1 MRKRHKI
8 AICLALSGVIL
19 ANAKIERQ
27 IGQNNFNQVAFADS
41 PSLIK
46 GSRGGYAT
54 NTIILDHEFIK
65 NIKSVEVNNKT
76 WNEDS
81 DNNRPNKRGV
91 YYLSTLENGDEFS
104 IVFTK
109 LEKDDRIVI
118 KSDKKILSFTI
129 SEPTD
134 QWNDNL
140 IDKNSIKEENIG
152 AEKEDPQEKDTPPKN
167 EEKKYILSSEG
178 GFLNSTVRLD
188 TDFVNSIKDVEVNGQ
203 TYKETSNSRPS
214 KGQVY
219 YLIKGMDGPNQD
231 GIRFPMLNEGARVT
245 IKNDKVALSFTIVN
259 PTGSG
264 EIIKK
269 DSILVEPL
277 SKAPSKKEDPSSGE
291 DVSPKEVSFTYV
303 SESFGYNIL
312 KLTSGEKLDKKKLE
326 KITLNGK
333 EQTKVDYPISIS
345 GNGNYAFSSDGEL
358 CIERLHDNDSL
369 SVTYDGKEYKYIYKD
384 KKLIENTDKKD
395 VTYQIRLVGKFDSL
409 LVGQTKLDGFS
420 CGTASVSNNP
430 NAVSVEYT
438 DKENPSKD
446 DWKKLEDRGNEFNE
460 VKAVVVDKDTGIEA
474 NFAHGSIILGGS
486 PTKTGTFKI
495 KIIAEDKRGQKV
507 ESNEADVEVYNLGEK
522 SLEELMVKDRF
533 IQTQDKKYMW
543 EMSPWKITKFND
555 SDNIVNV
562 PKDLKAWFGS
572 HESGTY
578 GELGFETIDEPT
590 QTLVVGQGAN
600 LTFKNMKILG
610 SVKIIVKDGGILNLD
625 DSVVFGKIEVSNGGK
640 LNVNYSPYTKQITSG
655 ASIWGQVILKDGA
668 ILGTSSIYSNTNYAA
683 QGEIVNTNDK
693 PVIKVEGNAQIQG
706 DVYIRGDEQAT
717 KGKSG
722 QPALE
727 VGPNGNLEITE
738 NSSLNLFGGGV
749 YALTSVGGDALKL
762 NGGTVTGKGKLV
774 AIGGSG
780 QGKKGGSGIS
790 GHGSISVGTAYIR
803 GGNSSKNPAKA
814 VESDKINF
822 KGTKGITIDGK
833 KTTNTDPIIPED
845 YWDGTKKISDDK
857 VARINK
863 AIEENKDKLI
873 QAGKTENNK
882 KEEKPAKDDKNKE
895 NPPRENKPEKKP
907 SEDNKNKDLN
917 KKNKDSGYLDKLY
930 FSSQIPKTSL
940 EKYKKLKEAYE
951 KLSRTEDAAKLLMD
965 KFPETIKP
973 VRKDLEKLIEKSQ
986 KLRIIAEKRLKAMEK
1001 DLGL

>member
-152 AEKEDPQEKDTPPKN
+152 AEKEGPKEKDTPPKN
-167 EEKKYILSSEG
+167 EEKKYILSSQG
-178 GFLNSTVRLD
+178 GSLNNTVILD
-188 TDFVNSIKDVEVNGQ
+188 ADFVNSIKSIEINGKKWKEDGNTRPKNGQ
-203 TYKETSNSRPS
+203 I
-214 KGQVY
+214 Y
-219 YLIKGMDGPNQD
+219 YLIKGLDGPSYGVRFPKLNIGDKVLINTDKISLSFSISDPDSFD
-231 GIRFPMLNEGARVT
+231 GIIDNAS
-245 IKNDKVALSFTIVN
+245 IKVQALKQNSENND
-259 PTGSG
+259 
-264 EIIKK
+264 E
-269 DSILVEPL
+269 EPDHG
-277 SKAPSKKEDPSSGE
+277 KTD
-291 DVSPKEVSFTYV
+291 EVSFTYK
-303 SESFGYNIL
+303 EDFGKNIL
-312 KLTSGEKLDKKKLE
+312 GLADGGKVDKNKLGE
-326 KITLNGK
+326 IIINGK
-333 EQTKVDYPISIS
+333 TLTKASSYLAISS
-345 GNGNYAFSSDGEL
+345 GDKYAFSGDDL
-358 CIERLHDNDSL
+358 CINRLHDNDSL
-369 SVTYDGKEYKYIYKD
+369 SITYDGIEYNYLYKD
-384 KKLIENTDKKD
+384 KKLVDNKNKKD
-395 VTYQIRLVGKFDSL
+395 VTYQIRLVGKFDNL

-420 CGTASVSNNP
+420 GGSVSVSNNP

-438 DKENPSKD
+438 DKEKPSED

-460 VKAVVVDKDTGIEA
+460 VKAVVVDENTGIEA

-543 EMSPWKITKFND
+543 EMSPWKITKFNN
-555 SDNIVNV
+555 SDNVVNV

-572 HESGTY
+572 HKSGTY

-640 LNVNYSPYTKQITSG
+640 LNVNYSPYKKQITTG

-683 QGEIVNTNDK
+683 QGQIVNTNDK
-693 PVIKVEGNAQIQG
+693 PIIKVEGKAKVEGQ
-706 DVYIRGDEQAT
+706 VYIRGEEQAT

-727 VGPNGNLEITE
+727 VGPNGNLEIPE

-749 YALTSVGGDALKL
+749 YPLTSVGGDALKL
-762 NGGTVTGKGKLV
+762 DGGKVTGKGKLV

-780 QGKKGGSGIS
+780 HGKKGGSGIS

-803 GGNSSKNPAKA
+803 GGNSLKNPAKA
-814 VESDKINF
+814 VESDKIEF
-822 KGTKGITIDGK
+822 EGTKGITIDGK
-833 KTTNTDPIIPED
+833 KTTNSDPIIPED

-895 NPPRENKPEKKP
+895 NPPRENKPEKKL

-917 KKNKDSGYLDKLY
+917 KKNNDRGYLDKLY

>member
-19 ANAKIERQ
+19 ANTKIERQ
-27 IGQNNFNQVAFADS
+27 IGQNNFNLVALADS

-109 LEKDDRIVI
+109 LEKNDKIVI

-152 AEKEDPQEKDTPPKN
+152 AEKEAPKEN
-167 EEKKYILSSEG
+167 EEPDHGK
-178 GFLNSTVRLD
+178 
-188 TDFVNSIKDVEVNGQ
+188 TDEVAF
-203 TYKETSNSRPS
+203 TYKE
-214 KGQVY
+214 
-219 YLIKGMDGPNQD
+219 D
-231 GIRFPMLNEGARVT
+231 
-245 IKNDKVALSFTIVN
+245 
-259 PTGSG
+259 
-264 EIIKK
+264 
-269 DSILVEPL
+269 
-277 SKAPSKKEDPSSGE
+277 
-291 DVSPKEVSFTYV
+291 
-303 SESFGYNIL
+303 FGKNIL
-312 KLTSGEKLDKKKLE
+312 GLADGRKVDKNKLE
-326 KITLNGK
+326 KIIINGK
-333 EQTKVDYPISIS
+333 TLTEASSYLAISS
-345 GNGNYAFSSDGEL
+345 GDKYAFSGDDL
-358 CIERLHDNDSL
+358 CINRLHDNDSL
-369 SVTYDGKEYKYIYKD
+369 SITYDGIEYNYLYKD
-384 KKLIENTDKKD
+384 KKLVDNKNKKD
-395 VTYQIRLVGKFDSL
+395 VTYKIRLVGKFNNL
-409 LVGQTKLDGFS
+409 LVGQTKIDGFS
-420 CGTASVSNNP
+420 SSTASVSNNP
-430 NAVSVEYT
+430 NVVSVEYT
-438 DKENPSKD
+438 DIEKPSKD

-460 VKAVVVDKDTGIEA
+460 VEAVVVDKDTGIKA
-474 NFAHGSIILGGS
+474 KFAHGSINLGGS
-486 PTKTGTFKI
+486 PTKAGTFKI

-543 EMSPWKITKFND
+543 EMSPWKITKFNN
-555 SDNIVNV
+555 SDNVVNV

-572 HESGTY
+572 HDSGTY

-590 QTLVVGQGAN
+590 QTLVVGKGAN

-625 DSVVFGKIEVSNGGK
+625 DSVVFGKIEVSNSGK
-640 LNVNYSPYTKQITSG
+640 LNVNYSPYKKEITSG

-668 ILGTSSIYSNTNYAA
+668 ILGTSSIYSNTNYAS
-683 QGEIVNTNDK
+683 QGKIVNTNDK
-693 PVIKVEGNAQIQG
+693 PVIKVEGKAQIQG
-706 DVYIRGDEQAT
+706 HVYIRGDEQAT

-727 VGPNGNLEITE
+727 IGPNGNLEIPE
-738 NSSLNLFGGGV
+738 NSSLNLFGGG
-749 YALTSVGGDALKL
+749 AKPLTSVGGDGLKL
-762 NGGTVTGKGKLV
+762 DGGKVTGKGKLV

-780 QGKKGGSGIS
+780 YGKKGGSGIS

-803 GGNSSKNPAKA
+803 GGNSSNNPAKA
-814 VESDKINF
+814 VESDKIKF
-822 KGTKGITIDGK
+822 EGTKGIAIDGK
-833 KTTNTDPIIPED
+833 KTTNNDPVIPED
-845 YWDGTKKISDDK
+845 YWNVTQKISDDI

-863 AIEENKDKLI
+863 AIDDNKDKPI
-873 QAGKTENNK
+873 DGQKIENNK
-882 KEEKPAKDDKNKE
+882 KEENPSKDDKNKE
-895 NPPRENKPEKKP
+895 NPPE
-907 SEDNKNKDLN
+907 N
-917 KKNKDSGYLDKLY
+917 KKNIKPDKNEEKNKTKNKTESNRGYLDDLY
-930 FSSQIPKTSL
+930 LRIASSQIDNSKNTSL
-940 EKYKKLKEAYE
+940 EKYKKLKQAYE
-951 KLSRTEDAAKLLMD
+951 KLSRTEDAARLLMD

-986 KLRIIAEKRLKAMEK
+986 KLRILAEKRLKAMEK